1 MSTITLNKTSLKAK
15 TITTILAIAT
25 AIVLPQL
32 FHVMGIISGTGAM
45 LGSVFLPMHIPVFVA
60 GLMAGPVVGIIAG
73 AVSPLVS
80 FAISGMPAAA
90 LLPFMMFELAGYGL
104 VSGLL
109 VHVKMPVFA
118 KLVIA
123 QVAGRVV
130 RGIAIAIA
138 VFGFGNQAV
147 QLASIWTSVAQGLP
161 GILLQWAI
169 IPLLLYRMEGLKKY
183 YD

>member
-1 MSTITLNKTSLKAK
+1 MSTITLNKTAFKAK

-130 RGIAIAIA
+130 RGIAIA

-169 IPLLLYRMEGLKKY
+169 IPLLSYRMEGLKKY
-183 YD
+183 YE